1 VNQIPS
7 LSVLLPLSGLPSK
20 PSSTSLDIFLG
31 LKVAAEA
38 PSKVSIPENYQTLQ
52 QQPQQRILD
61 DRPCADLFIPPIS
74 LLYDGF
80 GIFDDVFHGR
90 RPVPGERD
98 ILEVKLWGEVGTFAD
113 QMAKFYDT
121 EADRRDVAL
130 RHLGQIFRARSNPQA
145 VGWNA
150 DTSWFFPPQTDK
162 HLKGA
167 HGAIVFCIKC
177 KNELPNISCEPSAEL
192 VSCVANSF
200 KEQWEGAHRDLFDG
214 WRVPALGM
222 TQIGERI
229 PSTLRMRLLTGLL
242 GAFVQFFGIVVL
254 GQMRIVP
261 LTPMLPLATPIDD
274 ERSRQ
279 ALFLAFKAASVVI
292 AKIQADALKLI
303 QKTLPKIPYELRG
316 LPSVTEIRA
325 VAPSPSSR
333 INFALVGRHDTEIY
347 HRNLY
352 HAQLAPTN
360 EEIYVKFTERYSRDL
375 HVFCA
380 ERGLAPKL
388 LGFGQVPGGWF
399 VVAMEKID
407 IVKTREV
414 KSLSE
419 LDTWKKDIRELVEDF
434 HRKGLVHGDLRL
446 PNFIFTKDSPRRM
459 LLIDFDWGGKEK
471 EVFFPRGPLDQELRA
486 QDGQHDC
493 LDRPITRKD
502 DDRVLAGTFKRL
514 DELAA
519 RSVGATGHLGGT

>member
-1 VNQIPS
+1 MLPS
-7 LSVLLPLSGLPSK
+7 LSGLPSK
-20 PSSTSLDIFLG
+20 PSSTSLDVFLG
-31 LKVAAEA
+31 LKVATEA
-38 PSKVSIPENYQTLQ
+38 PSKVSRRENYQTLQ
-52 QQPQQRILD
+52 NQPLQRILD

-80 GIFDDVFHGR
+80 GIFDDVRHGR
-90 RPVPGERD
+90 RPIPGERD

-121 EADRRDVAL
+121 EADRRGVAL
-130 RHLGQIFRARSNPQA
+130 RHLGRIFCARRNPQA
-145 VGWNA
+145 VGWST
-150 DTSWFFPPQTDK
+150 DTSCVFPPQMDK

-177 KNELPNISCEPSAEL
+177 KNELSNISCEPSAEL
-192 VSCVANSF
+192 VSCVANSY

-222 TQIGERI
+222 TQIGERT
-229 PSTLRMRLLTGLL
+229 PGTLRMRLLTGLL

-261 LTPMLPLATPIDD
+261 LTPMLSLATPIDD

-279 ALFLAFKAASVVI
+279 ALFLAFKAASIVI
-292 AKIQADALKLI
+292 AKIQADALRFI
-303 QKTLPKIPYELRG
+303 QKTPPKIPYELRG
-316 LPSVTEIRA
+316 LPSVTEIQA
-325 VAPSPSSR
+325 VAPSSSSR

-352 HAQLAPTN
+352 HARLSPTN

-375 HVFCA
+375 HIFCA

-388 LGFGQVPGGWF
+388 LGFEQIPGGWF
-399 VVAMEKID
+399 AVAMEKID
-407 IVKTREV
+407 IVKPREV
-414 KSLSE
+414 ESFSG

-446 PNFIFTKDSPRRM
+446 PNFIFTKDGPRRM

-493 LDRPITRKD
+493 LDRPITRED

-519 RSVGATGHLGGT
+519 LLVLPGLLEEPRWV